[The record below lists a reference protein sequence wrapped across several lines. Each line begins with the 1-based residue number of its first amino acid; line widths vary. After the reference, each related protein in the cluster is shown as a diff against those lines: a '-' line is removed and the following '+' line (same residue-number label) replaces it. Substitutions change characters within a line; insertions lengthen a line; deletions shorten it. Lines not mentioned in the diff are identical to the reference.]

1 MTNNVQLCEALN
13 EIVVDNIDC
22 CNWEDFKDDI
32 AERMSGWTIETW
44 DADKYGTHLTGNI
57 LSYIQD
63 EQEEGRDEFQYAE
76 WCTEVNDL
84 YVFVIATRK
93 GGDNDNP
100 AN

>member
-1 MTNNVQLCEALN
+1 MTNNVQLYEVLS
-13 EIVVDNIDC
+13 EIIVDNADLFDWKVFRENI
-22 CNWEDFKDDI
+22 EQ
-32 AERMSGWTIETW
+32 RMPGWTIETW
-44 DADKYGTHLTGNI
+44 DADAYGTHLVGNI

-93 GGDNDNP
+93 KV
-100 AN
+100 